1 MNIGQLGLQFAADF
15 LQLLTSLT
23 SNKYVLFIISQE
35 SNKINKQTNKSPK
48 WQQVVTKRKTLVSS
62 NLFPRV
68 LSYSSRTLGTRLGFI
83 NVKWVVSSGNRSTE
97 KFHGLWVVCAK
108 KCVLNG
114 KSYAAGGNLVTWKAG
129 IKKMTEQCA
138 RKFLLHMGFP
148 YYAEVKRDRRLSSK
162 NGNKMDILELRDM
175 CWMEWTGTSNFEA
188 LVSKHRL
195 CPISLNWNVI
205 TSPSN
210 LLIEQ
215 RLYKGW
221 KKCLSCL
228 LFRYW
233 SKKPAYYLVLY
244 IRFLAE
250 VIQTYSFWIS
260 QTFLKVCN
268 KSLIFGFRLGQ
279 AFRFL
284 LFICQLL
291 ACFLQFVF
299 QGFFLFGELQ
309 QRKKLCY

>member
-1 MNIGQLGLQFAADF
+1 
-15 LQLLTSLT
+15 
-23 SNKYVLFIISQE
+23 
-35 SNKINKQTNKSPK
+35 
-48 WQQVVTKRKTLVSS
+48 
-62 NLFPRV
+62 
-68 LSYSSRTLGTRLGFI
+68 
-83 NVKWVVSSGNRSTE
+83 
-97 KFHGLWVVCAK
+97 
-108 KCVLNG
+108 
-114 KSYAAGGNLVTWKAG
+114 
-129 IKKMTEQCA
+129 
-138 RKFLLHMGFP
+138 
-148 YYAEVKRDRRLSSK
+148 
-162 NGNKMDILELRDM
+162 M
-175 CWMEWTGTSNFEA
+175 CWMEWTGTSHFEA
-188 LVSKHRL
+188 WVSKQRL

-215 RLYKGW
+215 HLYNGW

-244 IRFLAE
+244 IPFLAE

-284 LFICQLL
+284 LFICKLL

-299 QGFFLFGELQ
+299 QGFLLFGELQ
-309 QRKKLCY
+309 QSQKTLSPDIKPKKEWSYQLIVQLRVEEQPLRTCEKMLEFPSNCMLDCRVIEEFTGHAGLCLHILPIIIGQMNTDMTKYVTNHAFYPCSCEILRSRG

>member
-1 MNIGQLGLQFAADF
+1 MCDKVLALYGF
-15 LQLLTSLT
+15 L
-23 SNKYVLFIISQE
+23 
-35 SNKINKQTNKSPK
+35 
-48 WQQVVTKRKTLVSS
+48 
-62 NLFPRV
+62 
-68 LSYSSRTLGTRLGFI
+68 
-83 NVKWVVSSGNRSTE
+83 
-97 KFHGLWVVCAK
+97 
-108 KCVLNG
+108 
-114 KSYAAGGNLVTWKAG
+114 
-129 IKKMTEQCA
+129 
-138 RKFLLHMGFP
+138 
-148 YYAEVKRDRRLSSK
+148 YYAEVRRDRGLSCT
-162 NGNKMDILELRDM
+162 NGNEIDVLELRHM
-175 CWMEWTGTSNFEA
+175 CWMERTGTSNFEA
-188 LVSKHRL
+188 LESKHRL

-205 TSPSN
+205 TSPSD

-215 RLYKGW
+215 HLHKDW

-233 SKKPAYYLVLY
+233 SKKPAYYLVLQ
-244 IRFLAE
+244 FSAE

-284 LFICQLL
+284 LFICKLL

-309 QRKKLCY
+309 QRKKNFVTRHVATSKTVWSYQLTVQLSVQEWP

>member
-1 MNIGQLGLQFAADF
+1 MCDKVLALYGF
-15 LQLLTSLT
+15 L
-23 SNKYVLFIISQE
+23 
-35 SNKINKQTNKSPK
+35 
-48 WQQVVTKRKTLVSS
+48 
-62 NLFPRV
+62 
-68 LSYSSRTLGTRLGFI
+68 
-83 NVKWVVSSGNRSTE
+83 
-97 KFHGLWVVCAK
+97 
-108 KCVLNG
+108 
-114 KSYAAGGNLVTWKAG
+114 
-129 IKKMTEQCA
+129 
-138 RKFLLHMGFP
+138 
-148 YYAEVKRDRRLSSK
+148 YYAEVRRDRGLSCT
-162 NGNKMDILELRDM
+162 NGNEIDVLELRHM
-175 CWMEWTGTSNFEA
+175 CWMERTGTSNFEA
-188 LVSKHRL
+188 LESKHRL

-205 TSPSN
+205 TSPSD

-215 RLYKGW
+215 HLHKDW

-233 SKKPAYYLVLY
+233 SKTPAYYLVLQ
-244 IRFLAE
+244 FSAE

-284 LFICQLL
+284 LFICKLL

-309 QRKKLCY
+309 QRKKNFVTSHVATSKTVWSYQLTVQLSVQEWP